1 MSESGGG
8 AGAGVLVGAGVGG
21 AILVVVVIALVIYCY
36 MKARKEKSNTNM
48 TKSNDIFHTGAS
60 GPDYPTRSRVN
71 QYPDPVAHRKD
82 RQKERERSRHDVG
95 HVNPAYSRHGS
106 ETDSNSS
113 DMDNRD
119 VSPPRVRRARGGR
132 ENLAF
137 SSDSS
142 YEDSSSMEDE
152 RVEGYSLE
160 DETFKKDRRRSY
172 KQSREQDILDGRR
185 SDRDKADGRYI
196 RGGEGRRSRRDDFKR
211 NPPRSDSPLTIET
224 LEKHEKITRGDQKGD
239 SSKRDS
245 FRKDKRRRDPSPS
258 QDSSLTNTGSVVT
271 EGTEH
276 TATTVGSRFEKNP
289 RLRRNSPSRSSSHR
303 RYRKDN
309 KDSQGRSRT
318 HRSGSGE
325 RSHHRS
331 GSNEGGHRARSR
343 SPGSSHSRR
352 SRSSDGSGSMSRHDA
367 KRLNKQ
373 QAVLPI
379 FSDPKG
385 KKSKSSMV

>member
-1 MSESGGG
+1 M
-8 AGAGVLVGAGVGG
+8 
-21 AILVVVVIALVIYCY
+21 
-36 MKARKEKSNTNM
+36 
-48 TKSNDIFHTGAS
+48 S

-71 QYPDPVAHRKD
+71 QYPDPVAHRKE
-82 RQKERERSRHDVG
+82 RQRERERSRHDVG

-132 ENLAF
+132 DNLAF

-160 DETFKKDRRRSY
+160 DETFKQDRRRSY

-185 SDRDKADGRYI
+185 TDRDKADGGRYI
-196 RGGEGRRSRRDDFKR
+196 ARGEGRRSRRDDFTKR
-211 NPPRSDSPLTIET
+211 NPRSDSPLTIET

-239 SSKRDS
+239 SKRDS
-245 FRKDKRRRDPSPS
+245 MRKDKSRRRDPSPS
-258 QDSSLTNTGSVVT
+258 QDSSVTQTGSVVT

-289 RLRRNSPSRSSSHR
+289 RLRRSSPSRSSSHR

-318 HRSGSGE
+318 HRSGSGD
-325 RSHHRS
+325 RSHHHRS
-331 GSNEGGHRARSR
+331 GSNEGGHRDRSR
-343 SPGSSHSRR
+343 SPGSSRSRR
-352 SRSSDGSGSMSRHDA
+352 SRSSDGSGSMSRSDA

-379 FSDPKG
+379 FADPKG
-385 KKSKSSMV
+385 KKKSSMV

>member
-1 MSESGGG
+1 MGFSH
-8 AGAGVLVGAGVGG
+8 LF
-21 AILVVVVIALVIYCY
+21 LIA
-36 MKARKEKSNTNM
+36 
-48 TKSNDIFHTGAS
+48 GAS

-95 HVNPAYSRHGS
+95 HVNPAYSRHAS

-137 SSDSS
+137 ISDSS

-152 RVEGYSLE
+152 RVEGYTLE
-160 DETFKKDRRRSY
+160 DETFKQDRRRSY
-172 KQSREQDILDGRR
+172 KQSREQDILD
-185 SDRDKADGRYI
+185 RDKADGGRYI
-196 RGGEGRRSRRDDFKR
+196 SRSGEGRRSRRDDFKKH
-211 NPPRSDSPLTIET
+211 PPRSDSPLTIET
-224 LEKHEKITRGDQKGD
+224 LEKHEKITRGDRDKKGD
-239 SSKRDS
+239 NSKRDS
-245 FRKDKRRRDPSPS
+245 FRKDKRRREPSPS

-276 TATTVGSRFEKNP
+276 TATTLGSRFEKNP

-325 RSHHRS
+325 RSHQHRS
-331 GSNEGGHRARSR
+331 GSNEGGHRDRSR
-343 SPGSSHSRR
+343 SPGSTRSRR

-367 KRLNKQ
+367 KKLNKQ

-385 KKSKSSMV
+385 AKKKSSMV